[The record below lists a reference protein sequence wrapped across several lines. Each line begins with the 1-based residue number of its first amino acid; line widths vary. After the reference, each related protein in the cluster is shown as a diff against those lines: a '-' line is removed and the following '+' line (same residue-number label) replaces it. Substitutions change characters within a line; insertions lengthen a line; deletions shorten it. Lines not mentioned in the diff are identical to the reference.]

1 MKPAI
6 LYVDDDVAM
15 LEMVALYFRDQGY
28 AVATAGS
35 GAQAMKVADAERF
48 DLALFDINLAGENGL
63 QLLSYFKTNHPKLP
77 VVMFTGLP
85 EQDEL
90 LDEALARGASGF
102 MCKKDSLKDLCEAVR
117 SYLPAS

>member
-15 LEMVALYFRDQGY
+15 LEMFALYFRDQGY
-28 AVATAGS
+28 TVATAGS
-35 GAQAMKVADAERF
+35 GAQAMKAADAERF
-48 DLALFDINLAGENGL
+48 DLAVFDINLAGENGL
-63 QLLSYFKTNHPKLP
+63 QLLSYFKTNHPGLP

-85 EQDEL
+85 ERDEL

-102 MCKKDSLKDLCEAVR
+102 MRKKDSLKDLGEAMR
-117 SYLPAS
+117 SYLPSS